1 MTRRSSSSIKLPD
14 SSRSVFRL
22 HNARSD
28 AGKVNVQKI
37 PGRRPM
43 RQQVFKYSIVGG
55 IRRPFHGGAP
65 YNHFRLT

>member
-1 MTRRSSSSIKLPD
+1 M
-14 SSRSVFRL
+14 
-22 HNARSD
+22 
-28 AGKVNVQKI
+28 NVQKI

-65 YNHFRLT
+65 YNHFPLT